1 MWQYV
6 FSALSTCQTPPHT
19 LSVDNDN
26 LSGDKH
32 IGLKMFQVS
41 CIALLCLSVVFIGI
55 SPSELCMNEK
65 LLINAVYTACV
76 DELRC
81 RGLSHLHEF
90 FDVFLIHLEF
100 GKQTDNLHSDTLTH
114 TQEHTQ
120 LNLSQA
126 VYSLKGKRA
135 GVFGSV
141 NSQLCVFLE
150 RCVALVTLWCM
161 HTMYM

>member
-1 MWQYV
+1 MR
-6 FSALSTCQTPPHT
+6 
-19 LSVDNDN
+19 
-26 LSGDKH
+26 
-32 IGLKMFQVS
+32 
-41 CIALLCLSVVFIGI
+41 
-55 SPSELCMNEK
+55 K

-76 DELRC
+76 EELRC
-81 RGLSHLHEF
+81 RGLSNLHGF
-90 FDVFLIHLEF
+90 FDVFSIHLEF

-120 LNLSQA
+120 LKLSQA

-135 GVFGSV
+135 SVLSSV